1 MYVQR
6 KLFFYN
12 LKGKSTRR
20 NASSRRSDYYS
31 TCFVAWPQDRIIVVV
46 IGQVPAVVLI
56 ILLEKQFAH
65 VLNRIKGTYIQ
76 SCHRHSVRRCAQLT
90 KHGGPPRWPAHYGLN
105 HWNLPSSSSPFN
117 STYVK
122 RTRSQKSKQQQPERD
137 MKAAPLLTLKIRFL
151 VQILARTLSSVASL
165 ATKYLVHN

>member
-65 VLNRIKGTYIQ
+65 VLNRIEGTYIQ

-117 STYVK
+117 STCK
-122 RTRSQKSKQQQPERD
+122 THALTKIKATTTRERHESSPTFDLEDSIFGSNPGTHPFFRCKS
-137 MKAAPLLTLKIRFL
+137 
-151 VQILARTLSSVASL
+151 S
-165 ATKYLVHN
+165 Y